1 MRRLTVPCTIIN
13 IMKLTSAL
21 LVLAASATVPLAA
34 QTTTPKPVAKPAAT
48 TAAKPAVHTA
58 AVSACVK
65 LPELSPKIPALSA
78 GTPCAKHLYTITTV
92 PAVKLENVS
101 PMEGSNLREDLG
113 IEPTSFSLDY
123 IDTQIGTGEL
133 AGAHKFY
140 SIHYSGYLLDGT
152 KFDSSVDRGEPLSVA
167 YGQHQ
172 VIPGW
177 DTGFAGMRV
186 GGKRRLIIPYQ
197 LAYGATAHGPIP
209 AKSTLVFDVE
219 LLGISETPPPAKPK
233 PAAPAPAAA
242 PAPPAGAAPSATPPP
257 SETAAPAAAPAV
269 TPPPTSPKP

>member
-1 MRRLTVPCTIIN
+1 
-13 IMKLTSAL
+13 MKLTSAL
-21 LVLAASATVPLAA
+21 LFLAASATAPLAA
-34 QTTTPKPVAKPAAT
+34 QTTTPKPPATTAKPAG
-48 TAAKPAVHTA
+48 TAAARPAVHPA
-58 AVSACVK
+58 ASLCAK

-78 GTPCAKHLYTITTV
+78 GAPCAKHLYTITTV
-92 PAVKLENVS
+92 PTVKLENVS
-101 PMEGSNLREDLG
+101 PLESPTLKEDLG

-123 IDTQIGTGEL
+123 IDTKIGTGEL
-133 AGAHKFY
+133 AGAHSFY

-152 KFDSSVDRGEPLSVA
+152 KFDSSLDRGEPLLVA

-177 DTGFAGMRV
+177 DTGLAGMRV

-233 PAAPAPAAA
+233 PEAALPLPNKATPPASAAPP
-242 PAPPAGAAPSATPPP
+242 ATPPP
-257 SETAAPAAAPAV
+257 SATPAPAATPAA